1 MGAGRRARRTT
12 IDALRGRLRVRAGH
26 NLPILVT
33 VAGPG
38 PIRFAGAA
46 ARTALTSFG
55 PRASV
60 TVDVGRMWVCGFE
73 R

>member
-12 IDALRGRLRVRAGH
+12 IDALRGRLGVRAGH

-38 PIRFAGAA
+38 PIRLRWRRGTHRVDDLRDQRPQDGYEAKGE
-46 ARTALTSFG
+46 RT
-55 PRASV
+55 R
-60 TVDVGRMWVCGFE
+60 
-73 R
+73 